1 MHVHTTSCVLTHEAP
16 YSLPRGLF
24 PCYSQWLPVSL
35 SRPIV
40 LLQDLSSCRMTRSGH
55 EVPVFTVQSPAL
67 NVVPLPLRVAEQY
80 HHKFQMLCIAAAS
93 KANRPDGHWDYFCR
107 PSRHRACAKHI
118 CVCRIHKVC
127 VCVCVYTYVHLHVF
141 TSAYVSIPPSRK
153 EKCHSSNRLHWG

>member
-1 MHVHTTSCVLTHEAP
+1 MHVHTTSFILIHEAP

-67 NVVPLPLRVAEQY
+67 NVVPLPPQAALVYLVSKVLFDLMGLCSESLVIY
-80 HHKFQMLCIAAAS
+80 DVCIA
-93 KANRPDGHWDYFCR
+93 RL
-107 PSRHRACAKHI
+107 SRM
-118 CVCRIHKVC
+118 VGW
-127 VCVCVYTYVHLHVF
+127 
-141 TSAYVSIPPSRK
+141 VSGMVLGLGMD
-153 EKCHSSNRLHWG
+153 KCFVAIA